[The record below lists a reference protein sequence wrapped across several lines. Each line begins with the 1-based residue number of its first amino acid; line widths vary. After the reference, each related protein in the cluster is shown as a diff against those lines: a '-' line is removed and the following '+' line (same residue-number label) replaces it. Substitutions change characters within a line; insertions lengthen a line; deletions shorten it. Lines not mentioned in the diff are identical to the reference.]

1 MARVRD
7 IDISE
12 VPEDVRPVYE
22 RFSNEYG
29 PFLNQVKVFAHRPP
43 ALKHIMGLLLDLA
56 DETLLPKRHL
66 EIALVTVSKLNECTY
81 CVAHHAP
88 RLVDEGL
95 SATTVA
101 NILDPDCEGLDDID
115 RLVRDFAVEVTLRS
129 NSLRDDIFDRL
140 KQHFSEEQIVELTL
154 RTALC
159 GFFNRFND
167 TLQIGMETGVIEDML
182 SRGSRIDDLPHPE
195 SLETQDD
202 VADQAATP
210 LTQSNESGRTIR
222 PRNFSSE

>member
-12 VPEDVRPVYE
+12 VPENIRPIYE

-56 DETLLPKRHL
+56 DESLLPKRHL
-66 EIALVTVSKLNECTY
+66 EIALVAVSKLNECTY

-88 RLVDEGL
+88 RLVDQGL
-95 SATTVA
+95 SAKTVA

-129 NSLRDDIFDRL
+129 NILRDDIFDRL
-140 KQHFSEEQIVELTL
+140 KQYFSEEQIVELTL

-167 TLQIGMETGVIEDML
+167 TLQIGMEAGVIEDML
-182 SRGSRIDDLPHPE
+182 SRGSSMDDLPHPG
-195 SLETQDD
+195 SQKTQHN
-202 VADQAATP
+202 VPIGQPIPTDQV
-210 LTQSNESGRTIR
+210 Q
-222 PRNFSSE
+222 